1 MPNVRS
7 TYTDAVGFFG
17 LTSPT
22 ELVETYGSPLY
33 VYSEAILRQ
42 RCREMKAL
50 SSHPGFRVN
59 YSAKANSNL
68 ALLHIIRE
76 EGLVVDAMSPGEL
89 FMNLRAE
96 IGRAH
101 V

>member
-33 VYSEAILRQ
+33 VYSEAILPR
-42 RCREMKAL
+42 
-50 SSHPGFRVN
+50 
-59 YSAKANSNL
+59 
-68 ALLHIIRE
+68 
-76 EGLVVDAMSPGEL
+76 
-89 FMNLRAE
+89 
-96 IGRAH
+96 
-101 V
+101 